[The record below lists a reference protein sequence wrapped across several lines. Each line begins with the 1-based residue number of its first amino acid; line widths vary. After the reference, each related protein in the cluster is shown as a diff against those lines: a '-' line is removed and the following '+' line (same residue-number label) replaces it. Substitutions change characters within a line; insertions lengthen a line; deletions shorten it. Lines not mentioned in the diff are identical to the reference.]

1 MNANQRDL
9 AAKLVELPGWDW
21 RPGVLTHTT
30 IAGGFPRCRPG
41 TPVRIE
47 NESCFDDLEAEQMV
61 GCTCSKEDCE
71 RTDYGGRCGQFGKPP
86 ALPDI
91 SDPATAGLLLQMVPN
106 FAGVE
111 REGSAWLV
119 CVGVAGESTRVFA
132 GPTLGEACA
141 RACIAAGRCA

>member
-1 MNANQRDL
+1 MTPDQRDL

-21 RPGVLTHTT
+21 QPGMLTHTT
-30 IAGGFPRCRPG
+30 VEGGFPVCRPG
-41 TPVRIE
+41 TPIRIE

-61 GCTCSKEDCE
+61 GCACSKEDCE

-91 SDPATAGLLLQMVPN
+91 SDPATAGLLLQMVPGLIEVHAA
-106 FAGVE
+106 AG
-111 REGSAWLV
+111 AWELWFMLDTMQR
-119 CVGVAGESTRVFA
+119 AWGEA
-132 GPTLGEACA
+132 LGEACA